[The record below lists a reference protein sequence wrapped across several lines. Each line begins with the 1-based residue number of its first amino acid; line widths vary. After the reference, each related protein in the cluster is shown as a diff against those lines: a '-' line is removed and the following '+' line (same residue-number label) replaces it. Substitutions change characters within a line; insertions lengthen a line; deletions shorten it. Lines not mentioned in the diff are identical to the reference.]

1 MSKKTLLTWL
11 VVVSCFF
18 GLGWKINGWRYET
31 KLSNQETSHL
41 EILTEMRHAKDAIFE
56 EQKRLSGIK
65 ENEYKQ
71 EIGELESK
79 LELASATDA
88 NLNSIIDRLR
98 NQERNLYTRL
108 NNLSCEA
115 TRKYAEQA
123 STAHRELSE
132 ALRDEQQAHTI
143 TSGKADSYY
152 LGWKALDSAWGNEL
166 KEMK

>member
-1 MSKKTLLTWL
+1 MPYKTLLTWL
-11 VVVSCFF
+11 VVVCCSI
-18 GLGWKINGWRYET
+18 GLGWVTNGWRYET
-31 KLSNQETSHL
+31 KLSEQETAHVKTLNS
-41 EILTEMRHAKDAIFE
+41 MRDVKDALFAK
-56 EQKRLSGIK
+56 QKDLSERK
-65 ENEYKQ
+65 ENDYRK

-79 LELASATDA
+79 LELANTSDA

-123 STAHRELSE
+123 STAHREVSE

-152 LGWKALDSAWGNEL
+152 LGWKALDEAWPN
-166 KEMK
+166 K